1 MLQLSSLFLPL
12 EQNLH
17 IYFCSYSFLWFIP
30 KNRMV
35 YKNKKITY
43 SLDRGLIQ
51 SNDHIKPTY
60 LSESNTVF
68 EDNNGAQNQKTCHAY
83 VHAHVIQLLNITF
96 SDLILNLVRYMSS
109 KAIDTKEQLADIF
122 TKPLPEP
129 QFRYLREKLLG
140 WQFKCSTCSGSMS
153 EFEIIYYSFHV
164 QYLLYVH
171 TYNKSYVFMYI
182 STKTK
187 GFRILEFAI
196 NYFLDKLIINRINYL
211 HSYVSCTCYY
221 QCHYDR

>member
-17 IYFCSYSFLWFIP
+17 IYFSSYSFRWFVP
-30 KNRMV
+30 KTRMV

-51 SNDHIKPTY
+51 SNDHISVRIFLQPTY

-68 EDNNGAQNQKTCHAY
+68 EDINGAQNQKTSQAY

-122 TKPLPEP
+122 TKSL
-129 QFRYLREKLLG
+129 FR
-140 WQFKCSTCSGSMS
+140 
-153 EFEIIYYSFHV
+153 
-164 QYLLYVH
+164 
-171 TYNKSYVFMYI
+171 N
-182 STKTK
+182 
-187 GFRILEFAI
+187 
-196 NYFLDKLIINRINYL
+196 
-211 HSYVSCTCYY
+211 HSS
-221 QCHYDR
+221 DI